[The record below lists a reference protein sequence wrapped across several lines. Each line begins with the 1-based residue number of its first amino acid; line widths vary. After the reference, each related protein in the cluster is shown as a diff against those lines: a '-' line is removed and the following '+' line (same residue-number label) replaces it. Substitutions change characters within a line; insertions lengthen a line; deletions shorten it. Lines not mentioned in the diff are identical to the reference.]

1 MARFYLP
8 PQSWSAPAWELTG
21 DEAHHAARVMRIKKG
36 DACIVFD
43 GLGRAAHATVAESPR
58 NTSVLLTPGQPLP
71 ATAPIAHITLCQSV
85 PKGSNMDLVIQ
96 KAVELGVSK
105 IIPLI
110 TDRTIVRLDAK
121 EAAAKHLKWQRT
133 ALEACKQCG
142 QNTLPVIEPPA
153 LFTDWLNGGIATG
166 LNVIASL
173 APGARPVRAVL
184 EEARAD
190 GVRQASLLV
199 GPEGDFTP
207 AETAAALQA
216 GFSPVTLGP
225 IVLRVETATFF
236 GIAAMRYAL
245 D

>member
-8 PQSWSAPAWELTG
+8 PSAWSAPVWELTG
-21 DEAHHAARVMRIKKG
+21 DEAHHAARVMRLKKG
-36 DACIVFD
+36 DACVVFD
-43 GLGRAAHATVAESPR
+43 GMGRAAHATIAEQPR
-58 NTSVLLTPGQPLP
+58 NSGVLLTPGEDLP
-71 ATAPIAHITLCQSV
+71 ATPPMAHLTLCQAV

-96 KAVELGVSK
+96 KAVELGVSV

-110 TDRTIVRLDAK
+110 TDRTIVRLDGK
-121 EAAAKHLKWQRT
+121 EADAKRQKWQRA

-142 QNTLPVIEPPA
+142 QNTLPVVEQPV
-153 LFTDWLNGGIATG
+153 LFRDWLNNGIPAG
-166 LNVIASL
+166 LNIIASL

-184 EEARAD
+184 EEARAA

-216 GFSPVTLGP
+216 GFKPITLGP

>member
-8 PQSWSAPAWELTG
+8 PQSWSAPVWELTG
-21 DEAHHAARVMRIKKG
+21 DEAHHATRVMRIKKG

-43 GLGRAAHATVAESPR
+43 GCGRAARVTVADAPR
-58 NTSVLLTPGQPLP
+58 NSSVLLTPVEELP
-71 ATAPIAHITLCQSV
+71 PTPPIAHITLCQSV

-142 QNTLPVIEPPA
+142 QNTLPVITPPV
-153 LFTDWLNGGIATG
+153 LFTEWLKNDVPQG
-166 LNVIASL
+166 LNIIASL
-173 APGARPVRAVL
+173 APGARPIRQTL
-184 EEARAD
+184 EEARD
-190 GVRQASLLV
+190 KGVKQASLLV

-207 AETAAALQA
+207 QETAAALQA
-216 GFSPVTLGP
+216 GFAPVTLGP

-236 GIAAMRYAL
+236 GITAMRYAL